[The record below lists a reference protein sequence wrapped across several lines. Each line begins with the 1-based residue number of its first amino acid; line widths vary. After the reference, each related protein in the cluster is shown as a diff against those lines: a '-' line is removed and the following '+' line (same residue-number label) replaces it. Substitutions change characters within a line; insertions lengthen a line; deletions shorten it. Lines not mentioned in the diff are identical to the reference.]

1 MSVLT
6 GIGGAVNAVPGIADW
21 EISVKK
27 DLKALATSGSK
38 GAMLR
43 VAGNKDWSGSY
54 RVYLDQPL
62 QLPGDA
68 FSFLGSID
76 GTSGAA
82 GTAIVD
88 EVQITADLEGANP
101 VVSSVKFS
109 ANGVLTLG
117 ANVATDAVA
126 PSITDALGIKAAIGT
141 VIATPVWT
149 DISDVR
155 KWTLTIKQDSKQ
167 YISSTAPG
175 ITMRKKGNIDLSFTI
190 DAYCAD
196 FALVPQPGDIKCLRL
211 YTTAARYWEI
221 YWAMFGELTGL
232 KVDRETAALVGATI
246 NGSLNGAAIVAATPT
261 VGHIITP
268 TPATWWPAA

>member
-21 EISVKK
+21 EIQVSK

-43 VAGNKDWSGSY
+43 VVGNKSWSGSY

-68 FSFLGSID
+68 FTFLGSID

-88 EVQITADLEGANP
+88 EVQVVADLEAANP
-101 VVSSVKFS
+101 VVSTVKFS
-109 ANGVLTLG
+109 SNGDLTLG
-117 ANVATDAVA
+117 ANVATDTAA
-126 PSITDALGIKAAIGT
+126 PTITDALGIKAATGT
-141 VIATPVWT
+141 VVATPVWT

-155 KWTLTIKQDSKQ
+155 KWTLTLKTDNKQ
-167 YISSTAPG
+167 YVSSTTPG
-175 ITMRKKGNIDLSFTI
+175 ITKRKKGNIDASFTI
-190 DAYCAD
+190 DVYCSD
-196 FALVPQPGDIKCLRL
+196 FAVPPQPGDIKAVRL
-211 YTTAARYWEI
+211 YSTAARFWEI
-221 YWAMFGELTGL
+221 YWGIFGELTGL
-232 KVDRETAALVGATI
+232 KVDRETAALVGATC
-246 NGSLNGAAIVAATPT
+246 NGSLNGATVVGGAAT
-261 VGHIITP
+261 VGHVTP
-268 TPATWWPAA
+268 PSTTVWWPAA

>member
-117 ANVATDAVA
+117 ANV
-126 PSITDALGIKAAIGT
+126 PWPQAL
-141 VIATPVWT
+141 
-149 DISDVR
+149 
-155 KWTLTIKQDSKQ
+155 
-167 YISSTAPG
+167 
-175 ITMRKKGNIDLSFTI
+175 
-190 DAYCAD
+190 
-196 FALVPQPGDIKCLRL
+196 
-211 YTTAARYWEI
+211 
-221 YWAMFGELTGL
+221 
-232 KVDRETAALVGATI
+232 
-246 NGSLNGAAIVAATPT
+246 
-261 VGHIITP
+261 P
-268 TPATWWPAA
+268 TPWGSRRPSAR